1 MLSFQCFN
9 ISMCKIINIVENYN
23 SSNNNKIINV
33 NYFWF
38 LLLICRF
45 ISTCICMRYFF
56 DRRCNL
62 NTKGEKHTL
71 THSTKESKNK
81 NHSDDDWFDSI
92 FNRVLFAP
100 ICFYFQFLSGIN
112 KSSSSSN
119 RHNNNSKKVGNFWFV
134 SNKTCAVIH
143 PSPNCSPFF
152 AVILTHCET
161 SVLLH
166 HSVIFFQTR
175 ANWQN
180 EENVLTSGERQTG
193 QTRLMCTQDTLPG
206 NRKRI
211 TKQLT
216 KL

>member
-23 SSNNNKIINV
+23 SNNNNKIINV

-143 PSPNCSPFF
+143 PSPNCSSFFRRYFDSLRNFCASPPFGHF
-152 AVILTHCET
+152 LPNTCKLT
-161 SVLLH
+161 
-166 HSVIFFQTR
+166 TR
-175 ANWQN
+175 
-180 EENVLTSGERQTG
+180 
-193 QTRLMCTQDTLPG
+193 
-206 NRKRI
+206 RKRAHFRRTTNGTNKI
-211 TKQLT
+211 NVHARHIARQ
-216 KL
+216 